1 MSLLPRLLALLLCVP
16 GLAPAVDPIRP
27 PQPLNAPPPQAIET
41 ASGMSYLVL
50 KPAPDPNR
58 FFAGEWVEYRAD
70 VWSSDGV
77 TRASSRESG
86 PVVATVRRLAAEQP
100 GLARAILSTPVGE
113 TRRWWIQPDRLL
125 PGYPGMPNLLH
136 VIELTVLG
144 EKNPVQA
151 PLDVAGPP
159 ADATR
164 TASGLA
170 YKVLARGNGEGG
182 GPGPR
187 SEIEIHYS
195 GWTTDG
201 RLFDSSVARDQR
213 ALFQL
218 DQLIQGW
225 QEGVQLMSRGDSY
238 RFWIPGHLA
247 YDLLPPSPGTPRG
260 MLVFDVTLYDFIE
273 PTAP

>member
-1 MSLLPRLLALLLCVP
+1 MSLRPRLLALLLCVP
-16 GLAPAVDPIRP
+16 GLALAVDPIRP
-27 PQPLNAPPPQAIET
+27 PQPLNAPPKQAIET
-41 ASGMSYLVL
+41 ASGMSYIVL
-50 KPAPDPNR
+50 KPAPDANK
-58 FFAGEWVEYRAD
+58 FFSGEWVEYRAD

-113 TRRWWIQPDRLL
+113 SRRWWIQPERLL

-136 VIELTVLG
+136 VIDLTVVG

-151 PLDVAGPP
+151 PADVAAPP
-159 ADATR
+159 ADALR

-170 YKVLARGNGEGG
+170 YKVLKRGDGG
-182 GPGPR
+182 AKPGPR

-213 ALFQL
+213 AFFPLS
-218 DQLIQGW
+218 QLIQGW
-225 QEGVQLMSRGDSY
+225 QEGVQLMSRGDSV

-247 YDLLPPSPGTPRG
+247 YDMQPPSPGTPRG
-260 MLVFDVTLYDFIE
+260 MLVFDVTLYDFTE